1 MVMDDDDDDKSE
13 SESESGKKNWAKN
26 IPKKLFFFDR
36 SQSGFIFWQV
46 CQQLHYYNIDVKTFL
61 YGTKSKI
68 ASYKQIQTH
77 IDRVGGK
84 K

>member
-1 MVMDDDDDDKSE
+1 MISSMFFFVHREGLNRAKIKILLLH
-13 SESESGKKNWAKN
+13 KKNSALTRNNDLN
-26 IPKKLFFFDR
+26 I
-36 SQSGFIFWQV
+36 
-46 CQQLHYYNIDVKTFL
+46 IDVKTFL